1 MIEQNLSPKGSF
13 DMNDYKGEIPSPIF
27 NELLKKQ
34 KEAEEGYLFDSP
46 NDADFSIDSQSDSQL
61 LDSEGD
67 YVSSHCF
74 S

>member
-1 MIEQNLSPKGSF
+1 
-13 DMNDYKGEIPSPIF
+13 MNDYKGEIPSPIF

-34 KEAEEGYLFDSP
+34 KEAKEGYLFDSP
-46 NDADFSIDSQSDSQL
+46 NDADFSLDSQSDSQL